1 MKKNCL
7 SVLLPALCL
16 LLTVTVHAQDSE
28 SKEESSGEKS
38 YFKIGLSYINDNV
51 YLGRKD
57 SVKVPYLTPSL
68 GYYSKSG
75 FYITG
80 SLSYLPTAGESR
92 IDLFSVETGY
102 SFSKKKTEGEF
113 SISKDFFSGQSFNVK
128 SEVIASAS
136 GYLKFDLG
144 FLKPSIG
151 AGVNFANVS
160 DYNMTGGIEHDF
172 SLADDKL
179 SISPTFIF
187 NASTQNYYNSYYQK
201 RKYAKNRFGKINT
214 YDITAN
220 VLGVDKFKIMDYE
233 LSLPF
238 EYSPNKLTLGFT
250 PTLAMP
256 TNPNQVDLTIKS
268 SNGNSNSKTYTEKLK
283 SVFYFSFDIAYKF

>member
-7 SVLLPALCL
+7 TFLLPAFCL
-16 LLTVTVHAQDSE
+16 LFSVTLHAQDSDSKDE
-28 SKEESSGEKS
+28 SKGDKS
-38 YFKIGLSYINDNV
+38 YFKVGLNYINDNV

-75 FYITG
+75 FFITG
-80 SLSYLPTAGESR
+80 SMSYLPSSGESR
-92 IDLFSVETGY
+92 IDLFTLESGY
-102 SFSKKKTEGEF
+102 SFSSKKTEGEF

-160 DYNMTGGIEHDF
+160 DYNMTGGVEHDF
-172 SLADDKL
+172 SLDDDKL

-201 RKYAKNRFGKINT
+201 RKYAKSRQGKINT

-220 VLGVDKFKIMDYE
+220 VIGVSNFKIMDYE

-250 PTLAMP
+250 PTLALP

-268 SNGNSNSKTYTEKLK
+268 SNGGSSSKTYTEKLK
-283 SVFYFSFDIAYKF
+283 SVFFFSFDIAYKF

>member
-7 SVLLPALCL
+7 TFLLPVFCL
-16 LLTVTVHAQDSE
+16 LFTVTLRAQDPETEKE
-28 SKEESSGEKS
+28 STTDKS
-38 YFKIGLSYINDNV
+38 YFKVGLNYINDNV

-57 SVKVPYLTPSL
+57 SMKVPYLTPSL
-68 GYYSKSG
+68 GYYNKSG

-80 SLSYLPTAGESR
+80 SISYLPTAGESR

-172 SLADDKL
+172 SLADDKV
-179 SISPTFIF
+179 SISPTLIF

-201 RKYAKNRFGKINT
+201 RKYAKNRQGKVNT

-220 VLGVDKFKIMDYE
+220 VLGVNNFKIMDYE

-238 EYSPNKLTLGFT
+238 EYTPNKLTLGFT

-268 SNGNSNSKTYTEKLK
+268 SGGGNSSKTYTEKLK
-283 SVFYFSFDIAYKF
+283 SVFFFSFDLAYKF